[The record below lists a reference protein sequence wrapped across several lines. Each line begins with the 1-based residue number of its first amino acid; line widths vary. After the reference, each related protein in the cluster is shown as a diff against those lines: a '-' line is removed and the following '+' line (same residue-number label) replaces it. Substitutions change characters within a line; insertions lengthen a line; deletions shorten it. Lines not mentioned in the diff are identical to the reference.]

1 MFFSNDSSPL
11 FNSIESACYLQDT
24 IEVSLLQQVH
34 DPGSDVD
41 RVHREGGLELR
52 VLDAAV
58 VLGPQEQ
65 REAVGAE
72 GEDQQDE
79 DELPHRGECSRH
91 PGPNLLERP
100 RALLLL
106 LHVEDGLALEP
117 LGGPDVLVVE
127 EAGGDVVVE
136 VGRLLA
142 VG

>member
-1 MFFSNDSSPL
+1 M
-11 FNSIESACYLQDT
+11 
-24 IEVSLLQQVH
+24 
-34 DPGSDVD
+34 
-41 RVHREGGLELR
+41 
-52 VLDAAV
+52 LDAAV

-65 REAVGAE
+65 GEAVGAE

-79 DELPHRGECSRH
+79 DELPHGGECSRH
-91 PGPNLLERP
+91 PGPNLLECP
-100 RALLLL
+100 WTLFFL
-106 LHVEDGLALEP
+106 LHVEDGLALQP